1 MIEKYFGELLENL
14 VNVDVDKIC
23 LNILCVDGLT
33 YNLAFIQEETDNM
46 LIVWV
51 TGADMR
57 ERPHIIMK
65 DKIISV
71 SVVYDDDIE
80 LVEIKDNDVMVG

>member
-1 MIEKYFGELLENL
+1 MTEKYFGELLKNL

-23 LNILCVDGLT
+23 LNIMCVDNLN
-33 YNLAFIQEETDNM
+33 YNLAFIQDETDNL

-71 SVVYDDDIE
+71 AVVYDDDIE